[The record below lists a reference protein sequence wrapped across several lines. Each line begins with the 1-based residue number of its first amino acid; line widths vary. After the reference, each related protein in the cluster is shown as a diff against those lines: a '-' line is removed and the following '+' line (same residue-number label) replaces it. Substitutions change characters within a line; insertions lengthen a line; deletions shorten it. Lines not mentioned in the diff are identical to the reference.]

1 MSLYVWQDTLQYHL
15 LEVLESHNCECQSC
29 PKERNPERR
38 AIIDASPAPFLSR
51 GSAAPKE
58 AYQWWKS
65 LQHTPQDVDYFM
77 KTVDR
82 LFQIFPPS
90 PDFFKPSPD
99 NCRSCAVVGNSGNL
113 LGSHYGPLI
122 DFHKI
127 VIRIN
132 KAPTEG
138 YEEDVG
144 TKTTHHVMYP
154 ESAVNL
160 ANTTHLVFFSFKMRD
175 LEWLLR
181 SFDPANNKGQ
191 SGRRGNKDLVMI
203 INPAFM
209 KYVNDMWIHKR
220 GYYPS
225 TGFMVLILSLV
236 VCDEVS
242 VFGFGPGS
250 DGNWHHYYE
259 KGNVVQRGTG
269 PHSRTDEYNII
280 EDLHKKKTIRLYNGT
295 NKPTNEKSNDKRP

>member
-15 LEVLESHNCECQSC
+15 LEVLESHNCGCQSC
-29 PKERNPERR
+29 PKDRNPERR

-65 LQHTPQDVDYFM
+65 LQHTPQDLDYFM

-90 PDFFKPSPD
+90 PDFFKPGPD

-122 DFHKI
+122 DFHDI
-127 VIRIN
+127 VIRMN
-132 KAPTEG
+132 RGRTTD
-138 YEEDVG
+138 YEKDVG

-181 SFDPANNKGQ
+181 SFNPANNKGQ

-209 KYVNDMWIHKR
+209 KYVNDMWLKTKGR
-220 GYYPS
+220 YPS

-242 VFGFGPGS
+242 VFGFGA
-250 DGNWHHYYE
+250 DRFGNWNHYFE
-259 KGNVVQRGTG
+259 KLHNKNYRTG
-269 PHSRTDEYNII
+269 PHPGKVEYRII
-280 EDLHKKKTIRLYNGT
+280 NELQEEKTIRFYSGY
-295 NKPTNEKSNDKRP
+295 